1 MKLCCVFVCNKNY
14 FTSFINTCSE
24 LIKYGNYKGDIC
36 LVIGDDLVGDKLLD
50 LPIIKDNNIII
61 KYYPNIQF
69 SKHFLYIQK
78 NLNRPQYWFK
88 KIFQYHKFY
97 LFDIY
102 FKKWDFIFYMD
113 SGIHIYD
120 DISPIINQA
129 TNNKL
134 LAHSDAYP
142 TYNRKLRNQ
151 FNEDIEVNKMY
162 DLNIDYFQS
171 TIMLFDTN
179 IIEDNTFT
187 ELIDLVNKYPKG
199 ITNDQSYLALYF
211 TIIKPY
217 WKQIKIKNEK
227 TYFYDYLS
235 RNNKNK
241 YIMLKSPNM

>member
-1 MKLCCVFVCNKNY
+1 MKICCVFVCNKNY
-14 FTSFINTCSE
+14 FTKFINTCSQ

-69 SKHFLYIQK
+69 SKHFLDIQK
-78 NLNRPQYWFK
+78 NLNRPPHWFK

-97 LFDIY
+97 LFHPY
-102 FKKWDFIFYMD
+102 FKKWDFIFYID
-113 SGIHIYD
+113 CGIHIYD
-120 DISPIINQA
+120 DISPIINEA
-129 TNNKL
+129 TDNKL

-142 TYNRKLRNQ
+142 TYNWKLRNQ
-151 FNEDIEVNKMY
+151 FSEDIELNKMY
-162 DLNIDYFQS
+162 DLNNDYFQS

-187 ELIDLVNKYPKG
+187 EIMDLVNKYPKG

-211 TIIKPY
+211 TIIKPC

-241 YIMLKSPNM
+241 YIMLKTPNR